1 MPGPN
6 TKGKFVKGI
15 FWFLSSILLL
25 STVAPAQE
33 KAAEPA
39 PRNQNA
45 GLEKVLNQLDATAGN
60 FRSARA
66 DFVWD
71 QFQKVVNETDTQKGR
86 VYFRRMG
93 KDTQMMAHITEP
105 SEKYVLYS
113 EGKVQVYEPKIDQV
127 TVYSAGKNRADV
139 ESFLV
144 LGFGGRGHDLPKSF
158 DVRFPG
164 AETVNGTETAKL
176 DLTPKSERIRGM
188 FEHILMWV
196 DLARGVSIQQQVF
209 QPGGDYR
216 LAKYSDIQLN
226 QKLPDN
232 VFKLKT
238 TSKTK
243 TVTPQG

>member
-1 MPGPN
+1 M
-6 TKGKFVKGI
+6 KGI
-15 FWFLSSILLL
+15 LSLLL
-25 STVAPAQE
+25 AVLLLGAFASAQE
-33 KAAEPA
+33 KSAEA
-39 PRNQNA
+39 SSRNQNA
-45 GLEKVLNQLDATAGN
+45 GLEKVLSQLDATAAS
-60 FRSARA
+60 FRSAQA

-71 QFQKVVNETDTQKGR
+71 QFQKVVNETDTQKGK

-105 SEKYVLYS
+105 AEKYVLYS

-158 DVRFPG
+158 DVKSLG
-164 AETVNGTETAKL
+164 AQDINGIETAKL
-176 DLTPKSERIRGM
+176 DLTPKSEHIRGM
-188 FEHILMWV
+188 FEHIVMWV
-196 DLARGVSIQQQVF
+196 DLARGVSVQQQVF

-216 LAKYSDIQLN
+216 LAKYSDIQIN

-238 TSKTK
+238 TGKTK
-243 TVTPQG
+243 IVTPQG